1 LEKVVSESG
10 RYKKHLALV
19 WMLRTHAFRFQQS
32 VPWLF
37 LVWPMPFTL
46 LHIMSVAHYSNN
58 SQKDLEAQP
67 HLLMLHGVVVL
78 LELFLAACKLCHM
91 FLSQLVVIM
100 ATQII
105 SAVTT
110 AVLTILL
117 LKSMANLMD
126 TRLNHRLLYQC
137 TTGARRQLATEVSDP
152 SSHSKRAM

>member
-1 LEKVVSESG
+1 
-10 RYKKHLALV
+10 
-19 WMLRTHAFRFQQS
+19 
-32 VPWLF
+32 
-37 LVWPMPFTL
+37 
-46 LHIMSVAHYSNN
+46 
-58 SQKDLEAQP
+58 
-67 HLLMLHGVVVL
+67 MLHGVAVL

-91 FLSQLVVIM
+91 CLSQLVVIM

-126 TRLNHRLLYQC
+126 TRLNRRLLFLC
-137 TTGARRQLATEVSDP
+137 TTEARRQQATEGSDL